1 MIGGK
6 GKQFWDYQLGH
17 QLHYSGYLLKIG
29 PCFLGMVTIAYL
41 GIKKQ
46 YPFIVVG
53 FIVSLV
59 FYILGY
65 FFTIILFERLI
76 FLCLLFSQLAFSR
89 MLKYLLY
96 GAPDF
101 ISSSRK
107 KIVRVVYVSALGVGV
122 FIQFYLIGSLFMP
135 QYIAWQPRM
144 RLKPYQHPLQQY
156 IALRPILGRGDIVI
170 TDVFTSWA
178 LPCVTDVKVISL
190 FHNSPF
196 VLENFERLHDTQI
209 FFNSPADRKRIIAK
223 YNISH
228 ILVNKKKICES
239 NCSEEKGLI
248 CPDKD
253 WMHSLARLGKV
264 MINNEDFFLVELK
277 KNGSNE
283 SLN

>member
-1 MIGGK
+1 VI
-6 GKQFWDYQLGH
+6 
-17 QLHYSGYLLKIG
+17 
-29 PCFLGMVTIAYL
+29 
-41 GIKKQ
+41 
-46 YPFIVVG
+46 G

-209 FFNSPADRKRIIAK
+209 FFNSPPDRQRIVAK